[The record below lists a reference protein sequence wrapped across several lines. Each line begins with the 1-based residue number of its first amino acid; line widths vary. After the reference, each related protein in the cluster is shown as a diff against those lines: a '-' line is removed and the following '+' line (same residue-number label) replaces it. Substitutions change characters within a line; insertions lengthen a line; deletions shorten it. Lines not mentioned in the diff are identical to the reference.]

1 MEWILSIAEWS
12 KTAIEQSGANPVAI
26 PLAFLLGLASAIASA
41 CCTLPVFGAI
51 IGYAGT
57 RDAADKRSNLLTA
70 LFFMIGTVVALMIL
84 GIVAGMIGQV
94 AQSTLGKYWKVFAGL
109 AAIIFGLATLKL
121 IPFNFSVKG
130 DSRSSKQKR
139 GLLAVAM
146 AGLVMGG
153 AVSVCSLG
161 CNPGIFIIIGVAV
174 LQGYT
179 FWMLG
184 VLLAYSIGF
193 SLPLAALVLGVSF
206 GKSAFKA
213 GKIELGI
220 RVIAG
225 ILLVGAGFYFLSTF

>member
-12 KTAIEQSGANPVAI
+12 KTTLNQAGTSPIAI
-26 PLAFLLGLASAIASA
+26 PFAFLLGLASALASA

-51 IGYAGT
+51 VGYAGT
-57 RDAADKRSNLLTA
+57 RDASDRRSNLIGA
-70 LFFMIGTVVALMIL
+70 LFFMMGTIVAIVIL

-94 AQSTLGKYWKVFAGL
+94 AQSTLGKYWKLFAGL
-109 AAIIFGLATLKL
+109 AAIVFGLATLKL

-130 DSRSSKQKR
+130 CNDSGKKR
-139 GLLAVAM
+139 GLLGVAI

-184 VLLAYSIGF
+184 VLIAYSIGF
-193 SLPLAALVLGVSF
+193 SLPLAALILGVSL
-206 GKSAFKA
+206 GRSAFRTK
-213 GKIELGI
+213 KMELGI
-220 RVIAG
+220 RVVAG
-225 ILLVGAGFYFLSTF
+225 ILLIVAGFYFLSTF

>member
-12 KTAIEQSGANPVAI
+12 RTTIDQAGTSPVAI
-26 PLAFLLGLASAIASA
+26 PLAFLLGLASAMASA

-51 IGYAGT
+51 VGYSGT
-57 RDAADKRSNLLTA
+57 TEASDKRSNLLIA
-70 LFFMIGTVVALMIL
+70 LFFMMGTILAVIIL

-94 AQSTLGKYWKVFAGL
+94 AQSTLGKYWKIFAGL
-109 AAIIFGLATLKL
+109 ASIIFGLITLKL
-121 IPFNFSVKG
+121 LPFNFSIKG
-130 DSRSSKQKR
+130 NGSATGKKR
-139 GLLAVAM
+139 GMLGVAI

-184 VLLAYSIGF
+184 VLIAYSIGF

-206 GKSAFKA
+206 GRAALGAKKT
-213 GKIELGI
+213 ELGI
-220 RVIAG
+220 RIAAG
-225 ILLVGAGFYFLSTF
+225 ILLICAGFYFLSTF

>member
-1 MEWILSIAEWS
+1 MATAEWAKATIDQAGTS
-12 KTAIEQSGANPVAI
+12 PAAI

-51 IGYAGT
+51 VGYAGT
-57 RDAADKRSNLLTA
+57 TEASDKRSNLLTA
-70 LFFMIGTVVALMIL
+70 LFFMIGTIVALMIL
-84 GIVAGMIGQV
+84 GIVAGMTGQA
-94 AQSTLGKYWKVFAGL
+94 AQSALGKYWKIFAGL
-109 AAIIFGLATLKL
+109 ASIIFGLMTLKL
-121 IPFNFSVKG
+121 LPFNFSIKG
-130 DSRSSKQKR
+130 KRGGYGQKR
-139 GLLAVAM
+139 GMLGVAM
-146 AGLVMGG
+146 AGIVMGG

-206 GKSAFKA
+206 GKSAFGAEKA
-213 GKIELGI
+213 EFGI
-220 RVIAG
+220 RVVAG
-225 ILLVGAGFYFLSTF
+225 ILLIGAGFYFLSTF